1 MGQGRAVA
9 IVAVLA
15 GLVAGSTL
23 ALAAESTVSFKGKSV
38 RLLIGYQVGGGTD
51 LVARLV
57 GRFLTRYLPGQPAL
71 VPQNMPG
78 ADGLVAMNYTAQQ
91 VAADG
96 LTLFVASA
104 SPVMPEIMHGSGV
117 FYDPASFLYI
127 GGIANTGT
135 VMVAS
140 REARARLATPG
151 AQPVALAQVGGVRTG
166 AQMVVWAVAYLGWN
180 VKWVSGYPG
189 TPELA
194 LALNKGEVDMTD
206 TADAKSLRTILA
218 DPRFVGVV
226 QTGVFADGKLMRR
239 AGFPDIPTL
248 SELLEGKLPK
258 EAEAAYRSWLE
269 TTQIGKFFAL
279 PPGTPEAMVAA
290 YRAAFRKMQDD
301 PEFKALAAAQLDSDY
316 VMQTPDDVR
325 DVIKAVVATPETDLA
340 FINQLRVK
348 VGVPG
353 AK

>member
-1 MGQGRAVA
+1 MGHGRAVA
-9 IVAVLA
+9 IISVLA
-15 GLVAGSTL
+15 CLVAGSTV
-23 ALAAESTVSFKGKSV
+23 ARAAGDAVSFKGKSV

-51 LVARLV
+51 LVGRLV
-57 GRFLTRYLPGQPAL
+57 GRFLTRYLPDQPAL

-104 SPVMPEIMHGSGV
+104 SPVMPEIMHGAGV
-117 FYDPASFLYI
+117 LYDPATFLYI
-127 GGIANTGT
+127 GGVANTGT
-135 VMVAS
+135 VMVGS
-140 REARARLATPG
+140 RTAQARLAMPG
-151 AQPVALAQVGGVRTG
+151 AEPVALAQVGGVRTG

-206 TADAKSLRTILA
+206 TADARSLRTILA

-226 QTGVFADGKLMRR
+226 QTGIFANGKLARR
-239 AGFPDIPTL
+239 AGFPDIPIL

-258 EAEAAYRSWLE
+258 EAESAYRSWLE

-279 PPGTPEAMVAA
+279 PPGTPDAVVAA
-290 YRAAFRKMQDD
+290 YRTAFRKMEGD

-316 VMQTPDDVR
+316 VMQTPEDVR
-325 DVIKAVVATPETDLA
+325 DVITAVVATPEADLA
-340 FINQLRVK
+340 FINQLRAK